1 MCQRTFWGFQEVE
14 KQAGRQK
21 RLEMVGLIAGLL
33 FNTILSGLVLSKVHQ
48 AERRRMHQY
57 AATARELAE
66 TDEPRSLANSLAAIG
81 LSRSPFV
88 RFPNLTSE
96 DLITFP
102 QQQEAVFLETF
113 GDAQYYLARAEYEG
127 VIDALAFSPDGQTF
141 VSGNRDGT
149 LHLWEK
155 DDAWRPTL
163 IGEPF
168 QVRRGAIYAVA
179 FSPDGQTIVS
189 GSSDG
194 SLRLWDLQGNAI
206 GQPFQGHEGGVLSV
220 AFSPDGQTIVS
231 GGQDGT
237 VRLWNIQGNPIGNP
251 LQGHRFEVAVIAVSP
266 DGKTIASG
274 GYDGL
279 RLWDMQG
286 NPIDLPVQEDGGEGS
301 ATNINGSQVEQ
312 LLQASRNA
320 VHSLAFSLDGETLI
334 SGRANGKLSL
344 WNLRGNPP
352 VQTIRG
358 HEDTVF
364 SVTVMPDRY
373 DIDREYGYRKGT
385 IVSGSRDGTVR
396 LWDMEGN
403 AIGQPFQQ
411 HEDMVFAVAAST
423 DGKTI
428 VSSGFDGALRLWP
441 ASQVGWL
448 ADTCHAIR
456 GYLRFTPQGDEV
468 MSEAQRT
475 CEKQAR

>member
-1 MCQRTFWGFQEVE
+1 ME

-21 RLEMVGLIAGLL
+21 RLGIVGLIAGLL
-33 FNTILSGLVLSKVHQ
+33 FNTILSGLALTKVHQ
-48 AERRRMHQY
+48 AERRRMHEY
-57 AATARELAE
+57 AATARALAK
-66 TDEPRSLANSLAAIG
+66 TDEPKSWANSLAAIG

-96 DLITFP
+96 DLITLP
-102 QQQEAVFLETF
+102 QPQEAIFLETF
-113 GDAQYYLARAEYEG
+113 GDAQYYRARADYGG

-141 VSGNRDGT
+141 VSGNRDST

-194 SLRLWDLQGNAI
+194 SLHLWDLQGNAI
-206 GQPFQGHEGGVLSV
+206 SQPFQGHEGGVLSV

-231 GGQDGT
+231 GGQDGA
-237 VRLWNIQGNPIGNP
+237 VRLWNIQGKLIENP
-251 LQGHRFEVAVIAVSP
+251 LKGHKFEVAAIAVSP

-274 GYDGL
+274 GSDGL
-279 RLWDMQG
+279 RLWDIQG
-286 NPIDLPVQEDGGEGS
+286 NPIDLPFHEDGGGGS
-301 ATNINGSQVEQ
+301 ATGINRELAEQ
-312 LLQASRNA
+312 LLQASRDA
-320 VHSLAFSLDGETLI
+320 VVSLAFSPDGQTLI
-334 SGRANGKLSL
+334 SGQDGGMLRL
-344 WNLRGNPP
+344 WNLEGNPP
-352 VQTIRG
+352 MITLRGNVPVPTIRG

-373 DIDREYGYRKGT
+373 DVEFTYGYHQGT
-385 IVSGSRDGTVR
+385 IISGSRDGTVR

-411 HEDMVFAVAAST
+411 HEDMVFAVAASA
-423 DGKTI
+423 DGETI
-428 VSSGFDGALRLWP
+428 VSSGFDGAIRVWP
-441 ASQVGWL
+441 ASQVGWI
-448 ADTCHAIR
+448 AYTCHAIR
-456 GYLRFTPQGDEV
+456 VYLRSTPQGDEV

-475 CEKQAR
+475 CEKYAR

>member
-21 RLEMVGLIAGLL
+21 RLGMVGLIAGLL
-33 FNTILSGLVLSKVHQ
+33 FNTILIGLALTKVHQ

-57 AATARELAE
+57 AATARALAK
-66 TDEPRSLANSLAAIG
+66 TDEPRSWANSLAAIG

-96 DLITFP
+96 DLITLP
-102 QQQEAVFLETF
+102 QHQEAIFLETF
-113 GDAQYYLARAEYEG
+113 GDAQYDRARAEYEG

-149 LHLWEK
+149 VHLWENNN
-155 DDAWRPTL
+155 AWQPTL

-168 QVRRGAIYAVA
+168 PGHKDAIYAVA

-189 GSSDG
+189 GSRDG
-194 SLRLWDLQGNAI
+194 SLHLWDLQGNAI
-206 GQPFQGHEGGVLSV
+206 RQPFQGHEGGVLSV

-231 GGQDGT
+231 GGRDGA

-251 LQGHRFEVAVIAVSP
+251 SQGHRFAVAAIAVSP

-274 GYDGL
+274 SYDGL

-286 NPIDLPVQEDGGEGS
+286 NPIDLPVQEDSDEGS

-320 VHSLAFSLDGETLI
+320 VHSLAFSLDGQTLI
-334 SGRANGKLSL
+334 SGQGGGTLRL

-358 HEDTVF
+358 HKDTVF

-373 DIDREYGYRKGT
+373 DVEFTDGYQQGT

-441 ASQVGWL
+441 ASQVGWI
-448 ADTCHAIR
+448 AYTCHAIR
-456 GYLRFTPQGDEV
+456 VYLRATPQGDEV
-468 MSEAQRT
+468 VSEAQQT
-475 CEKQAR
+475 CEKYAR